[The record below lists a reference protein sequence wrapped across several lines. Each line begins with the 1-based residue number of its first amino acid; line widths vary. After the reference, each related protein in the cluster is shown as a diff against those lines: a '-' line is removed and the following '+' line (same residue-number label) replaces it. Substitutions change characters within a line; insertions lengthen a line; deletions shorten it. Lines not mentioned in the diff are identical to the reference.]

1 MAEKSLRL
9 PQNSVGRFYIDSTC
23 CDCDLCRQI
32 APDVF
37 QRNDEIGSSFVA
49 HQPSSP
55 EGIALAQEAVE
66 SCPTES
72 IGNDGPPVLAVQ
84 SVT

>member
-9 PQNSVGRFYIDSTC
+9 PRNVAGRFYVDETC
-23 CDCDLCRQI
+23 IDCDLCRQI

-37 QRNDEIGSSFVA
+37 AQDDEEGKSYVMRQPLTPEEREAA
-49 HQPSSP
+49 H
-55 EGIALAQEAVE
+55 EAME

-72 IGNDGPPVLAVQ
+72 IGDDGDEKEDE
-84 SVT
+84 